1 MRWMALLGWP
11 LFSSPFPQMTWRP
24 QYRSSKF
31 RHVFG
36 KAATKEN
43 CFDGVPITRSVQD
56 NSFCAINPR
65 FLAVITECAGG
76 GAFLVLSVHHVS
88 ICTSHQVHRHEPR
101 HEQYVSIYLIMQRRH
116 KNKVPF
122 FSPLVLFQ
130 SDKRPKLSTSDSSK
144 LGMTQILCV
153 CFISKWQ
160 LLSQW
165 NNISANLR
173 IFFGWVTDEV
183 HILNKKRWA
192 KSCDIME
199 EILGVQ
205 VVGLQKCCL
214 LSHFSED
221 KVKKFTLM

>member
-1 MRWMALLGWP
+1 MIPSCARGPGGLVPIKSSVFITMRWMALLGWP

-122 FSPLVLFQ
+122 FPHLCCSSQTKDLNWAPLTPQ
-130 SDKRPKLSTSDSSK
+130 S
-144 LGMTQILCV
+144 
-153 CFISKWQ
+153 
-160 LLSQW
+160 
-165 NNISANLR
+165 
-173 IFFGWVTDEV
+173 
-183 HILNKKRWA
+183 
-192 KSCDIME
+192 
-199 EILGVQ
+199 
-205 VVGLQKCCL
+205 
-214 LSHFSED
+214 
-221 KVKKFTLM
+221 